1 VIVVDPSRSLGA
13 ICAGRQWAFG
23 ERELW
28 PAIPLRRQTRLP
40 GGLILLIRSRRGKDT
55 GKGKKTV
62 LEDLQAVLRRIEH
75 WHQGSVAHLKLTV
88 IDSEGRKMTVV

>member
-1 VIVVDPSRSLGA
+1 MACDSTSTTNPTAWRPDFTNSITPRTLVI
-13 ICAGRQWAFG
+13 
-23 ERELW
+23 
-28 PAIPLRRQTRLP
+28 
-40 GGLILLIRSRRGKDT
+40 KDT